1 MRVSSP
7 VVRSAAL
14 ALVSIAA
21 ALAFGRVFAD
31 GGFVGPLLVAAVV
44 PHAIGCV
51 GRARRWSLVRTAA
64 LGGAATVLALVWV
77 SAGDATFYGIP
88 TGETFRRVAHLLDH
102 GWSVFR
108 TGIAP
113 VPPTPGVVLLCALAV
128 GSVALAADTIGRRP
142 DATIAALG
150 PTLVLFVLTGTL
162 GTDNLRVPTTIAYVA
177 AALVELTIANA
188 ARVEAHRTWFTGR
201 RLASD
206 ASVVRSAAAV
216 GGAALLFGL
225 VITPLVPGVDS
236 APVLRYRNSSGRPTG
251 FGDYEGVS
259 PLVDLRAR
267 LSERSNTELF
277 RVDSDVALYW
287 RLIALDRFDGT
298 TWSLASE
305 AKDAAEVF
313 GNNTPDDTVRQEF
326 TISSLADQWMP
337 AAFRPVYTTVGNARA
352 IPGSATL
359 IAPTSVSGLN
369 YQVRSIVERA
379 PTTRQIAATD
389 RPLPAAR
396 RDDLQLPDSF
406 PEARRAQAIAIT
418 EAGATP
424 WDKAVA
430 LQQFFT
436 DGSFTYD
443 LDVRPGDGP
452 SAIDDFL
459 TTRRGFCQQF
469 AAAYAALARASGLP
483 SRVVVG
489 FTPGT
494 YDVGA
499 DEYVVRGRDAH
510 AWAEVWF
517 AGLGWRTFEPTPA
530 GPAPGQADARGT
542 GAATPRAGTNTPT
555 TSATTAPT
563 SATTDA
569 GGSSGGRRTIRD
581 PGNLVTAGSGSGS
594 AGGGWSAKSIT
605 TVALLATMAVVGVA
619 FAIRRLGRP
628 RRVRRRRRAA
638 AVPAS
643 RITGA
648 WQDALD
654 ACRGAG
660 LPVSGALT
668 PAEQVRS
675 LAGNGAPPDAVPP
688 LDELAELHAELE
700 YSAHPAEPDASERAW
715 HAADD
720 VRGALLVGVGTG
732 ERMRRALRTART
744 DGDEPAR

>member
-1 MRVSSP
+1 
-7 VVRSAAL
+7 VRSAAL
-14 ALVSIAA
+14 ALVSIAT

-31 GGFVGPLLVAAVV
+31 GGFVGPLVVAAIV
-44 PHAIGCV
+44 PHAVGCV
-51 GRARRWSLVRTAA
+51 GRVRAWPLARTA
-64 LGGAATVLALVWV
+64 LLGAAATALALVWI
-77 SAGDATFYGIP
+77 SAGETTFYGIP
-88 TGETFRRVAHLLDH
+88 TAATVTRMAHLLDH

-113 VPPTPGVVLLCALAV
+113 VPPTPGVVLLCAVAV
-128 GSVALAADTIGRRP
+128 GVVAVAADTIARRP
-142 DATIAALG
+142 DTTIAALG

-162 GTDNLRVPTTIAYVA
+162 GTDELRVPTTIAYVA

-188 ARVEAHRTWFTGR
+188 ARVEARRTWFTGR

-216 GGAALLFGL
+216 GGAALLVGL

-236 APVLRYRNSSGRPTG
+236 PPVLRYRNSSGHTAG

-267 LSERSNTELF
+267 LQERSNIELF
-277 RVDSDVALYW
+277 RVDSPVALYW

-313 GNNTPDDTVRQEF
+313 GNTTPDDTVRQTF
-326 TISSLADQWMP
+326 TIGSLADQWLP
-337 AAFRPVYTTVGNARA
+337 AAFEPVSTTVGNARV
-352 IPGSATL
+352 IPESATL
-359 IAPTSVSGLN
+359 IAPTSVASLS
-369 YQVRSIVERA
+369 YQVRSVVEEA
-379 PTTRQIAATD
+379 PTAAQVARTD

-396 RDDLQLPDSF
+396 RDDLALPDSF
-406 PEARRAQAIAIT
+406 PDDRRRQALAIT
-418 EAGATP
+418 ATAATP

-430 LQQFFT
+430 LQRFFT

-469 AAAYAALARASGLP
+469 AAAFAALARASGLP

-489 FTPGT
+489 FTPGSFDPST
-494 YDVGA
+494 E
-499 DEYVVRGRDAH
+499 EYVVRGRDAH

-530 GPAPGQADARGT
+530 GPAPGQADSRRSG
-542 GAATPRAGTNTPT
+542 ATPSSEVGST
-555 TSATTAPT
+555 ATTTATTTPT
-563 SATTDA
+563 SASSA
-569 GGSSGGRRTIRD
+569 PNGSSNGSQRPFRD
-581 PGNLVTAGSGSGS
+581 AGNLVTAG
-594 AGGGWSAKSIT
+594 GGATEDGWSTKSIAT
-605 TVALLATMAVVGVA
+605 MVLLAALAVVAVVLLV
-619 FAIRRLGRP
+619 RRLGRP
-628 RRVRRRRRAA
+628 RRIRRRRRLA
-638 AVPAS
+638 PAPAE

-648 WQDALD
+648 WRDALD

-675 LAGNGAPPDAVPP
+675 LAAGGAPGDAVPP
-688 LDELAELHAELE
+688 LDELATLHAELE
-700 YSAHPAEPDASERAW
+700 YSGHPAAADASDRAW
-715 HAADD
+715 HAADE
-720 VRGALLVGVGTG
+720 VRDAMAVGVGAGT
-732 ERMRRALRTART
+732 RVRRALRTARH
-744 DGDEPAR
+744 DPED

>member
-1 MRVSSP
+1 VSVSSP
-7 VVRSAAL
+7 ALRSAAL

-31 GGFVGPLLVAAVV
+31 GGFVGLLLVAAIV
-44 PHAIGCV
+44 PHLVGWV
-51 GRARRWSLVRTAA
+51 GRVREWPLGRTAV
-64 LGGAATVLALVWV
+64 LGGAATVLVLVWI
-77 SAGDATFYGIP
+77 SAGDATAYGIP
-88 TGETFRRVAHLLDH
+88 TAGTVTRVGHLLDH

-108 TGIAP
+108 TGVPP
-113 VPPTPGVVLLCALAV
+113 VPPMPGVVLLCALTV
-128 GSVALAADTIGRRP
+128 GAVALAADTIARRP
-142 DATIAALG
+142 DTTIAALG

-162 GTDNLRVPTTIAYVA
+162 GTDDLRVPTTIAYVA

-188 ARVEAHRTWFTGR
+188 ARVETRRTWFTGR

-206 ASVVRSAAAV
+206 ASVVRSAAMV

-236 APVLRYRNSSGRPTG
+236 GPVLRYRNSSGRVAG

-267 LSERSNTELF
+267 LSERSNIELF
-277 RVDSDVALYW
+277 RVESDVALYW

-313 GNNTPDDTVRQEF
+313 GNHTPDGTVRQQF
-326 TISSLADQWMP
+326 TITSLADQWLP

-352 IPGSATL
+352 IPESSTL
-359 IAPTSVSGLN
+359 IAPTSVASLS
-369 YQVRSIVERA
+369 YQVRSVVERA
-379 PTTRQIAATD
+379 PTARQIAAT
-389 RPLPAAR
+389 AR
-396 RDDLQLPDSF
+396 RIPDARADDLALPDSF
-406 PEARRAQAIAIT
+406 PDARRRQAIEIT
-418 EAGATP
+418 RAGATP

-443 LDVRPGDGP
+443 LGVRPGDGP

-469 AAAYAALARASGLP
+469 AAAYAALARAAGLP

-494 YDVGA
+494 FDPGA
-499 DEYVVRGRDAH
+499 GEYVVRGRDAH
-510 AWAEVWF
+510 AWVEVWL

-530 GPAPGQADARGT
+530 GPSPGQADARGT
-542 GAATPRAGTNTPT
+542 NAAQTPRDGAGTPT
-555 TSATTAPT
+555 TTPTSAPT
-563 SATTDA
+563 SSTTST
-569 GGSSGGRRTIRD
+569 GGSSGAQRTFRD
-581 PGNLVTAGSGSGS
+581 PGNLVTAGST
-594 AGGGWSAKSIT
+594 ATNDGWSAKSVT
-605 TVALLATMAVVGVA
+605 TVALLVGIAAVAAA
-619 FAIRRLGRP
+619 FGIRRLSRP

-638 AVPAS
+638 TVPES

-675 LAGNGAPPDAVPP
+675 LAGSGVPADAVPP

-700 YSAHPAEPDASERAW
+700 YSAHAVEPDASERAW

-732 ERMRRALRTART
+732 ERMRRALRNARAEV
-744 DGDEPAR
+744 DEPAH